1 MKASAR
7 KQVETFFNRVESR
20 IVAELDL
27 AGSPG
32 VRLSARTAAADR
44 AATLARDLDYLRARY
59 SSAPVMVGEGDAR

>member
-1 MKASAR
+1 MNAATAR
-7 KQVETFFNRVESR
+7 QVDAFFNRVERR
-20 IVAELDL
+20 ILDELDL

-32 VRLSARTAAADR
+32 VRLTARTAAADR